1 MAILQ
6 DSICYVKNENRAEIS
21 FIWAS
26 TEEFKEQEEQTIR
39 LFSTVNVLLAK
50 HDNDKLKFN
59 VYFTLLFL
67 ILILKIYFILKQM
80 LLKHPKEEIK
90 KPLVNKQII
99 DDTNLD
105 DKFYNQQFDSDPY
118 LLD

>member
-26 TEEFKEQEEQTIR
+26 TEEFKEQEEQTIK

-59 VYFTLLFL
+59 VY
-67 ILILKIYFILKQM
+67 ILYYYFDFNFKNIFYLKKRCYSNIQKKKLKN
-80 LLKHPKEEIK
+80 HW
-90 KPLVNKQII
+90 
-99 DDTNLD
+99 
-105 DKFYNQQFDSDPY
+105 
-118 LLD
+118 

>member
-1 MAILQ
+1 
-6 DSICYVKNENRAEIS
+6 
-21 FIWAS
+21 
-26 TEEFKEQEEQTIR
+26 
-39 LFSTVNVLLAK
+39 
-50 HDNDKLKFN
+50 
-59 VYFTLLFL
+59 
-67 ILILKIYFILKQM
+67 M

-90 KPLVNKQII
+90 KPLVNKQIV